1 MENNLKI
8 HQKMFIKKNLNKM
21 LILLL
26 SFVSTILLY
35 CNNTTIMLR
44 PPEISALKQ
53 IQFYRYNVDGLKVE
67 SLKENT
73 LLDDKLVGYY
83 DGHVDFGIDF
93 DNGFVSRVEPDSTVQ
108 IWCNLQIINPN
119 KQFIVNQQ
127 YMQMGSFELSE
138 AKELDERA
146 NRLIYEKSIAD
157 GANIEAQ
164 KNLEQKITYVLTQQF
179 KFKNVVI
186 HCSDATSF

>member
-1 MENNLKI
+1 MAMTKTMNKNKI
-8 HQKMFIKKNLNKM
+8 V
-21 LILLL
+21 ILLL
-26 SFVSTILLY
+26 SLLSTVLLY
-35 CNNTTIMLR
+35 CNQTTIVLR
-44 PPEISALKQ
+44 PPEITALKQ

-73 LLDDKLVGYY
+73 FLDDKLVGYY

-93 DNGFVSRVEPDSTVQ
+93 DNGFESRVEPDSTVH

-119 KQFIVNQQ
+119 NQFIVKQQ
-127 YMQMGSFELSE
+127 YMQMGSYELSE

-157 GANIEAQ
+157 GANVAAKQ
-164 KNLEQKITYVLTQQF
+164 NLEEKITYVLTQQF
-179 KFKNVVI
+179 KFKKVVI
-186 HCSDATSF
+186 HCTDATSY